1 MSAVPIPPH
10 LAARPW
16 YPRHVAWAV
25 MTYGPGPHQ
34 APDGVE
40 PVRAVLRGADL
51 RGADLR
57 GADLRGA
64 DLHWAVLRGAD
75 LHRADLHWAVLRGAD
90 LRGADLHWAVL
101 RGADLRGA
109 VGIASTGPVGH
120 ESRTIYA
127 VRHDGGPMIQA
138 GCWWG
143 TVPDTIE
150 RIERDY
156 AGSPLR
162 EAYIAAVHDVAARAM
177 GAT

>member
-51 RGADLR
+51 
-57 GADLRGA
+57 
-64 DLHWAVLRGAD
+64 HWAVLRGAD
-75 LHRADLHWAVLRGAD
+75 LHR
-90 LRGADLHWAVL
+90 
-101 RGADLRGA
+101 ADLRGA

-143 TVPDTIE
+143 TVPDTIS
-150 RIERDY
+150 RIEWDY

>member
-57 GADLRGA
+57 GADL
-64 DLHWAVLRGAD
+64 HWAVLRGAD
-75 LHRADLHWAVLRGAD
+75 LHR
-90 LRGADLHWAVL
+90 
-101 RGADLRGA
+101 ADLRGA

>member
-40 PVRAVLRGADL
+40 PVRADLHWAVLH
-51 RGADLR
+51 GADLR

-64 DLHWAVLRGAD
+64 DLHWADLHGAD
-75 LHRADLHWAVLRGAD
+75 LH
-90 LRGADLHWAVL
+90 
-101 RGADLRGA
+101 GA

>member
-40 PVRAVLRGADL
+40 PVRA
-51 RGADLR
+51 
-57 GADLRGA
+57 
-64 DLHWAVLRGAD
+64 D
-75 LHRADLHWAVLRGAD
+75 LHRADLR
-90 LRGADLHWAVL
+90 WAVL

>member
-10 LAARPW
+10 LAACPW

-51 RGADLR
+51 RGAD
-57 GADLRGA
+57 
-64 DLHWAVLRGAD
+64 
-75 LHRADLHWAVLRGAD
+75 LRGAD